1 MSQFPPTPVYPLAI
15 DDDYTLLLVHNTSEA
30 ATAAD
35 SEQWGEEITIKPVG
49 DDELEVWGDNGF
61 ANIGG
66 ELFYYDAVEKN
77 AAGKVFKF
85 KRCARNLGGDN
96 TKFNPAGS
104 MVRGFVVAEH
114 HNILVDAVVGV
125 EKFVGYNFT
134 PDTETLDW
142 RIRNLRQI
150 PIIFDD
156 YGCPDVSFDFVIVS
170 EDPSEGTL
178 ARYKIQ
184 VVGDFNQF
192 SLNFGDGT
200 STVSLEEGTHRYA
213 PNAKIDPVVTF
224 ATERCTIVQTAV
236 TRDSSDQPLPDIAEQ
251 PFVIPTLPEI
261 TIPTIPPFPNIDVD
275 TDVNLPPNLFP
286 CFEFPNIGPIGPINI
301 PSIIIFEPTLNIPSF
316 IDFGDINIP
325 SFSFP
330 DIDVNIPSIPDII
343 VTVPSFPDIDV
354 NVPSF
359 PGFDIDV
366 NVPSLPDINLIDDIP
381 VNIPVID
388 DIPINIDLIDDIP
401 DIIVVESNIPDV
413 IVTVDDIP
421 ELIVVDANIPDFVF
435 VLDDVPD
442 IIVTVDDIPET
453 IFALDDIPDTI
464 FLLDDVPDTIFVTDD
479 IPDNIFVVDDIPNTI
494 TVTDD
499 IPSNIPVTFPSPPC
513 IPVCW
518 GSPPTIPVV
527 VTVSCPTSPSTSM
540 AGMTDMNMR
549 ELMATAGGEFMSPD
563 DIEVSYDISGF
574 PSEIKILPPDDI
586 IIRHDIPNEILV
598 KGFHFDPIEFNVPEL
613 PSIKLEMPDT
623 PLKIEAIG
631 LPDKLMLEVSDD
643 FPRFIQLSFPMEMPT
658 VKLDVSDMPSTIT
671 VVGMPTTI
679 SIDPIQIELKVPDFI
694 PLSYV
699 GDPIPVSV
707 AVQLELNLNKML
719 LDNADGVQCV
729 AIVSCPR

>member
-15 DDDYTLLLVHNTSEA
+15 DNDYTLLLVHNTSEA
-30 ATAAD
+30 ATALD
-35 SEQWGEEITIKPVG
+35 SEPWGEEITIKPV
-49 DDELEVWGDNGF
+49 DDDKLEIWADNGF
-61 ANIGG
+61 ANIEG

-77 AAGKVFKF
+77 SGGKVFKL
-85 KRCARNLGGDN
+85 KRCARNLGGEN

-114 HNILVDAVVGV
+114 HNTLVDAVVGV

-134 PDTETLDW
+134 PDRETLDW

-156 YGCPDVSFDFVIVS
+156 YGCPDVSFTFNIIS

-184 VVGDFNQF
+184 VTGNFTQF

-200 STVSLEEGTHRYA
+200 STASLEEGEHRYA

-224 ATERCTIVQTAV
+224 ATERCTVVQTAV
-236 TRDSSDQPLPDIAEQ
+236 TRESSDQPDAELAEQ
-251 PFVIPTLPEI
+251 PFLIPTLPTI
-261 TIPTIPPFPNIDVD
+261 DIPTIPPFPTVDVE

-301 PSIIIFEPTLNIPSF
+301 PSIVIFEPTLNIPSF

-325 SFSFP
+325 SFTIP
-330 DIDVNIPSIPDII
+330 DITVNVPSIPDI
-343 VTVPSFPDIDV
+343 DL
-354 NVPSF
+354 NVPSI
-359 PGFDIDV
+359 PNIE
-366 NVPSLPDINLIDDIP
+366 LLDDIP
-381 VNIPVID
+381 IDIPVID
-388 DIPINIDLIDDIP
+388 DIPINIQVLDDIPDIVVTVDDIP
-401 DIIVVESNIPDV
+401 DIIL
-413 IVTVDDIP
+413 VDS
-421 ELIVVDANIPDFVF
+421 NIPDFVF
-435 VLDDVPD
+435 VLDDVPEIIFTLDD
-442 IIVTVDDIPET
+442 IPDTIFTLDDIPE
-453 IFALDDIPDTI
+453 IIYALDDIPDTI
-464 FLLDDVPDTIFVTDD
+464 YVNDD
-479 IPDNIFVVDDIPNTI
+479 IPDNIYVVDDIPETI

-513 IPVCW
+513 VPVCW
-518 GSPPTIPVV
+518 GTPPTIPVV
-527 VTVSCPTSPSTSM
+527 VTVQCPSSPSTSM
-540 AGMTDMNMR
+540 AGMNDLNMR
-549 ELMATAGGEFMSPD
+549 EMMAAAGGEFMSPD

-598 KGFHFDPIEFNVPEL
+598 KGFQFDPIEFNVPEL

-643 FPRFIQLSFPMEMPT
+643 FPRFIQLAVPVEMPT
-658 VKLDVSDMPSTIT
+658 VKLDVSDMPTTIT

-694 PLSYV
+694 PISYV

-719 LDNADGVQCV
+719 LDNAENVQCV
-729 AIVSCPR
+729 AIVPCPKG